1 MKNRNLFIPI
11 VFLTFSPGLIFGQI
25 IHPDYQL
32 EIFIQGLSAPL
43 GLENANDGSDRIFI
57 VEKGGRIKIIENGNV
72 LATPFLNISTLI
84 STGGE
89 QGLLGLAFHPD
100 YSVNGYFY
108 VHYTDLD
115 GDSQISR
122 FIRSADPNVA
132 NAASEFSVLT
142 VTQPFGN
149 HNAGAL
155 RFGPDGYLYI
165 AMGDGGDGGDP
176 GNRAQTRTE
185 LLGKML
191 RIDIDVEPP
200 SSDPYVIPPDNPFV
214 GDATT
219 LDEIWALGLRNPW
232 RFSFDR
238 LTGDMW
244 IGDVGQNARE
254 EVNFQP
260 ASSTGGENY
269 GWRCYEGDIAYN
281 TTGCDMSGSYTVPVM
296 VVKHGSGS
304 NSLAGGFVYRGV
316 NECLQGVYFCAETLA
331 DTIYTIIPDGTTWSV
346 GKRLISGITDIVSFG
361 EDEAGELYAVSLGG
375 TVYQVKGETTMV
387 NQNPIP
393 PGVHTSM
400 GTILSAGSVQSGT
413 VEFIAPEC
421 VELNQPFEVLPG
433 AIFFVTLGCP

>member
-1 MKNRNLFIPI
+1 MKNRNLLIP
-11 VFLTFSPGLIFGQI
+11 FLALSPFLISGQI
-25 IHPDYQL
+25 IHPDYEL
-32 EIFIQGLSAPL
+32 EIFVQGLSAPL
-43 GLENANDGSDRIFI
+43 GLENANDGSGRIFI
-57 VEKGGRIKIIENGNV
+57 VEQGGRIKIIENGDV
-72 LATPFLNISTLI
+72 LATPFLDISTQI
-84 STGGE
+84 TTGGE
-89 QGLLGLAFHPD
+89 RGLLGLAFHPN
-100 YSVNGYFY
+100 YPANGYFY
-108 VHYTDLD
+108 VHYTDMD

-122 FIRSADPNVA
+122 FTRSANPNHA
-132 NAASEFSVLT
+132 NAASEFSIMNVE
-142 VTQPFGN
+142 QPYGN
-149 HNAGAL
+149 HNGGAL

-165 AMGDGGDGGDP
+165 AFGDGGDGGDP
-176 GNRAQTRTE
+176 ENRAQTRTE
-185 LLGKML
+185 ILGKML
-191 RIDIDVEPP
+191 RIDVDMEL
-200 SSDPYVIPPDNPFV
+200 PYGIPPDNPFV

-269 GWRCYEGDIAYN
+269 GWRCYEGDIPYN
-281 TTGCDMSGSYTVPVM
+281 TTGCGMSSNYTFPIM
-296 VVKHGSGS
+296 VVKHGPSA
-304 NSLAGGFVYRGV
+304 NSLAGGFVYRGA
-316 NECLQGVYFCAETLA
+316 NECLQGVYFCAETRA
-331 DTIYTIIPDGTTWSV
+331 DTVYTIIPDGTDWSV
-346 GKRLISGITDIVSFG
+346 GKRLISGITTIASFG

-387 NQNPIP
+387 NLNPIP
-393 PGVHTSM
+393 PGDYTSM
-400 GTILSAGSVQSGT
+400 GTILSNGSVQSGT